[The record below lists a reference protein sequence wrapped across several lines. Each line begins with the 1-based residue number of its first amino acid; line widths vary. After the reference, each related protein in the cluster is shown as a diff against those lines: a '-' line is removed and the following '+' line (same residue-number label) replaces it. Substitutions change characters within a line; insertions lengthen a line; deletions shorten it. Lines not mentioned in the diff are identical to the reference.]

1 MIRYTSQS
9 QLTLE
14 GFQTPFSQHLDK
26 NNRWVK
32 LATIIPWDKLANIYY
47 KKMHNDF
54 GAPSLS
60 ARMVIGAVIIK
71 HMLNIDDRE
80 VVAQIQ
86 ENMYLQYFVGL
97 SSFSTKEPFDPSLM
111 VSIRYR
117 LGQEIMEEFNCL
129 VLQEAGVIPSKEIAV
144 TDSSEPENNSSDT
157 SSDADQSTLN
167 DKQEEDVQPSN
178 NMDPKDSPPVND
190 KEEEDIQPSNNT
202 KSNDTAATSIT
213 SVDNSG
219 TLLLDATVAE
229 QQIEYPTDLKLLNE
243 SREQLERMIEQLCKA
258 GKLDQP
264 RMYKNKAR
272 QQYLTLAKKK
282 KKTKKEIRKGLRRQL
297 QYVSRDLKYINEL
310 IAQHTTLRKA
320 LDKRDWNILQVIH
333 EVYRQQHEMYTEDK
347 RTIEHRIVSLYQ
359 PHVRPMPRGKDRVQ
373 TEFGS
378 KQLVMLKD
386 GYSHVQTIN
395 WDNFNE
401 GTRLKECVEAYKEI
415 YGCYPEKVSADALFG
430 SQANR
435 QYLKEKSIRFVGKQL
450 GRPPKMSAAQKR
462 KLQKEMGGRN
472 EIEGKFGQGKNG
484 YGLQKIKAR
493 MKATSESWIMSI
505 YFIMNLIKLSERAFL
520 ALLKTM
526 LQRFMEDLYLFK
538 RSYRNVDEVFSYK
551 AL

>member
-1 MIRYTSQS
+1 MIRYTPQS

-32 LATIIPWDKLANIYY
+32 LAANIPWDKLATIYY
-47 KKMHNDF
+47 KKMDSDF

-80 VVAQIQ
+80 VVAQIR

-97 SSFSTKEPFDPSLM
+97 SSFTTKEPFDPSLM

-117 LGQEIMEEFNCL
+117 LGQDLMEDFNQL
-129 VLQEAGVIPSKEIAV
+129 VLQEAGVIPSKEKEAIDAS
-144 TDSSEPENNSSDT
+144 DHDNNSSDT
-157 SSDADQSTLN
+157 SSNADQS
-167 DKQEEDVQPSN
+167 
-178 NMDPKDSPPVND
+178 PVNN
-190 KEEEDIQPSNNT
+190 KEEQKIQPS
-202 KSNDTAATSIT
+202 DTLP
-213 SVDNSG
+213 DNSG
-219 TLLLDATVAE
+219 TLLVDATVAE

-243 SREQLERMIEQLCKA
+243 SREQLERMIEQICKE
-258 GKLDQP
+258 GKLHQP

-272 QQYLTLAKKK
+272 QQYLIVAKKK
-282 KKTKKEIRKGLRRQL
+282 KKTKKDIRKGLRRQL
-297 QYVSRDLKYINEL
+297 QYVSRDIKYINNLVE
-310 IAQHTTLRKA
+310 QHTPLRKV
-320 LDKRDWNILQVIH
+320 LEKRDWKILQVIH
-333 EVYRQQHEMYTEDK
+333 EVHRQQQQMYTDDK
-347 RTIEHRIVSLYQ
+347 GTIEHRIVSLYQ

-386 GYSHVQTIN
+386 GYTHVQKIS
-395 WDNFNE
+395 WDNFYE
-401 GTRLKECVEAYKEI
+401 GTQLKQCVEAYKEI

-430 SQANR
+430 NQANR

-450 GRPPKMSAAQKR
+450 GRPPKMSAVQKR
-462 KLQKEMGGRN
+462 KLQNEMADRN

-505 YFIMNLIKLSERAFL
+505 YFIMNLVKLSERTFL
-520 ALLKTM
+520 SLLKTM
-526 LQRFMEDLYLFK
+526 LQRFMENLFSLQ
-538 RSYRNVDEVFSYK
+538 RSYRTIYK
-551 AL
+551 SIFLPCYFWSR